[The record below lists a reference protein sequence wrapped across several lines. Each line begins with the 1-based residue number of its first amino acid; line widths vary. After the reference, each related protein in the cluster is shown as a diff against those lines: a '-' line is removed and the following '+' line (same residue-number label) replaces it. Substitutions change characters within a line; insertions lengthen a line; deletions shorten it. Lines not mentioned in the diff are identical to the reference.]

1 MEKVLKE
8 LIAQDRKISIDL
20 LKVSEDDND
29 VETPEGEEILGMENN
44 FP

>member
-29 VETPEGEEILGMENN
+29 VETSEGEEILGKENN